1 MESGCSVVSNFRTS
15 EMGTS
20 RMDGEDHYLGNGNK
34 VWLETE
40 PTGRAFA
47 GGWSLGVDSRVHW
60 ICLSLSFLFFLV
72 FFFGLLLFV
81 VVIVLIFGL
90 WVWDDV
96 YWVGDG
102 TLWGFCAR
110 VTELTDLCLLRSC
123 ICLSRLISVPV

>member
-1 MESGCSVVSNFRTS
+1 MVIRYGLRR
-15 EMGTS
+15 S
-20 RMDGEDHYLGNGNK
+20 RRDGPLQVDGAWVWIRGSIGSAYL
-34 VWLETE
+34 
-40 PTGRAFA
+40 
-47 GGWSLGVDSRVHW
+47 
-60 ICLSLSFLFFLV
+60 CLSFFFWF